1 MCISVIRGRLALDL
15 SLSLSLELNY
25 ILLIL
30 VYSNFMENL
39 YYKEEAYKIIGAC
52 MNVHRELGQGFL
64 EAVYQE
70 ALALE
75 FTEQQIPFAKES
87 KIDIYYKENILE
99 QYYVADFICYNNII
113 VELKAVTNLEP
124 THTAQVLNYLKAT
137 DLGLGLLVNFGTS
150 SLESKR
156 LVF

>member
-1 MCISVIRGRLALDL
+1 
-15 SLSLSLELNY
+15 
-25 ILLIL
+25 
-30 VYSNFMENL
+30 MENL
-39 YYKEEAYKIIGAC
+39 YFKEEAYKIIGAC

-70 ALALE
+70 ALAFE
-75 FTEQQIPFAKES
+75 FKYQNIPYVKEAKIE
-87 KIDIYYKENILE
+87 IYYKDNTLK
-99 QYYVADFICYNNII
+99 QYYIADFVCYGNII
-113 VELKAVTNLEP
+113 VELKALTRLES

-137 DLGLGLLVNFGTS
+137 DLSLGLLVNFGTS

>member
-1 MCISVIRGRLALDL
+1 
-15 SLSLSLELNY
+15 
-25 ILLIL
+25 
-30 VYSNFMENL
+30 MENL

-75 FTEQQIPFAKES
+75 FIEQKIPFIKES

-99 QYYVADFICYNNII
+99 QYYVADFICYENII
-113 VELKAVTNLEP
+113 VELKAVTSLEP
-124 THTAQVLNYLKAT
+124 PHTAQVLNYLKAT

>member
-1 MCISVIRGRLALDL
+1 
-15 SLSLSLELNY
+15 
-25 ILLIL
+25 
-30 VYSNFMENL
+30 MEIL
-39 YYKEEAYKIIGAC
+39 YYKEESYKIIGAC

-75 FTEQQIPFAKES
+75 FIEQKIPFRKEAKIE
-87 KIDIYYKENILE
+87 IYYKESTLK

-113 VELKAVTNLEP
+113 VELKAVTSLES

-137 DLGLGLLVNFGTS
+137 DLSLGLLVNFGTS

>member
-1 MCISVIRGRLALDL
+1 
-15 SLSLSLELNY
+15 
-25 ILLIL
+25 
-30 VYSNFMENL
+30 MENL

-75 FTEQQIPFAKES
+75 FIEQQIPFAKES

-113 VELKAVTNLEP
+113 VELKAVTSLEP

-137 DLGLGLLVNFGTS
+137 DLDLGLLVNFGTS

>member
-1 MCISVIRGRLALDL
+1 M
-15 SLSLSLELNY
+15 Y
-25 ILLIL
+25 I
-30 VYSNFMENL
+30 NFMENL

-52 MNVHRELGQGFL
+52 MNVHRELGHGFL

-75 FTEQQIPFAKES
+75 LRAQNIPFTKES
-87 KIDIYYKENILE
+87 KIDIYYKEQTLQQYYIADFVCYENIL
-99 QYYVADFICYNNII
+99 
-113 VELKAVTNLEP
+113 VELKALRSLEP
-124 THTAQVLNYLKAT
+124 SHTAQVLNYLKAT
-137 DLGLGLLVNFGTS
+137 DLSLGLLVNFGAT